1 LLIEQAVFGFFSF
14 MIEKAACSFADD
26 DFQTARIE
34 YVLMG

>member
-1 LLIEQAVFGFFSF
+1 

>member
-1 LLIEQAVFGFFSF
+1 

-26 DFQTARIE
+26 DFQTASIE